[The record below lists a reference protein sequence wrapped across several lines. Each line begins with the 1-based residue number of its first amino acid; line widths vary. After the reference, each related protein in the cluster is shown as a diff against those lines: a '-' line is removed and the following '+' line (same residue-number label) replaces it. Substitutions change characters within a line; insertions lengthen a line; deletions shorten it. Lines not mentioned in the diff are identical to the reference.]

1 MGKKTNSHR
10 EKYFRMF
17 EEIKKIV
24 ENEPPT
30 EYGAEQ
36 VELEFPSRRGFI
48 LCTGSIVPE
57 DNPVANIKYSD

>member
-1 MGKKTNSHR
+1 
-10 EKYFRMF
+10 MF

-48 LCTGSIVPE
+48 FCTGSIVPE